1 MTDTIEAEMKVSP
14 FRRWFG
20 AGMVAVSGLVLL
32 NIAVMRPPS
41 GAVVQLMVWAL
52 AALLLV
58 SAYKLWRDT
67 GEAVRLVGTRLETGR
82 GELIVELAD
91 VEKLERA
98 APGLHGASGFT
109 LHLRRQLAPRWCM
122 GLWWCAGP
130 RAAFG
135 GAASRA
141 KIATLA
147 GAIEQA
153 LAKEAERL
161 GGR

>member
-1 MTDTIEAEMKVSP
+1 MTQDAQAEMRVGV

-20 AGMVAVSGLVLL
+20 AGMVALSGLFLL
-32 NIAVMRPPS
+32 NVAVMRPPS
-41 GAVVQLMVWAL
+41 GTVLQLIVWTL

-67 GEAVRLVGTRLETGR
+67 GEVVRLVGTRLETGA
-82 GELIVELAD
+82 GGLILDLAD
-91 VEKLERA
+91 VRTLKRSA
-98 APGLHGASGFT
+98 SAVHGASGFT
-109 LHLRRQLAPRWCM
+109 LYLRGDLAPRWCM

-141 KIATLA
+141 EIAQLA
-147 GAIEQA
+147 DAIERA
-153 LAKEAERL
+153 LAQGARP
-161 GGR
+161 